1 MLDRMR
7 FREFGGKDFVLN
19 DMDLEFNRLNVFVGQ
34 NGVGKSFIFKSAW
47 FASTALN
54 FYKMMAMLGIPNLD
68 ERFEQEVNLMFEL
81 TFHESEKLSG
91 VLQIMDKTADIYA
104 FTLAMHDGKLDHFQ
118 LEIFDQHKFDV
129 GSIEQVKYN
138 SKEARTFEQY
148 EKYSKLKKAFGVEQF
163 TSNQDFKQMG
173 EFYRLYDLMWF
184 EEVAMTIRKF
194 EEEPQTLEKIFDT
207 LGPILNTPDTKGE
220 LVVFKDGNKVIAKDE
235 MLYVQKEDGE
245 LSTFSSLSSGEQSLM
260 MMFIFAGGVR

>member
-7 FREFGGKDFVLN
+7 FREFGGKDFILN
-19 DMDLEFNRLNVFVGQ
+19 NMDLEFNQLNVFVGE
-34 NGVGKSFIFKSAW
+34 NGVGKSFVFKSAW
-47 FASTALN
+47 FASITLN
-54 FYKMMAMLGIPNLD
+54 FYKMLAMLGTPNLD
-68 ERFEQEVNLMFEL
+68 ERFEQEVNLIFEL

-118 LEIFDQHKFDV
+118 LEIFDQHKFDI
-129 GSIEQVKYN
+129 GSIESVKFN

-148 EKYSKLKKAFGVEQF
+148 EKYSNLKKAFGVEQF

-184 EEVAMTIRKF
+184 EEMAMTIRRF
-194 EEEPQTLEKIFDT
+194 EEEPQLLEKIFDK
-207 LGPILNTPDTKGE
+207 LRPILNTKNVKGD
-220 LVVFKDGNKVIAKDE
+220 LVVFRDGNKVIAKDE
-235 MLYVQKEDGE
+235 MLYVQKEDSE
-245 LSTFSSLSSGEQSLM
+245 LSIFSSLSSGEQSLM
-260 MMFIFAGGVR
+260 MMFIFAGGVQ